1 MSFFVVYIIIYSLL
15 KTFEDLGISEQIV
28 KALKEN
34 KIITPSEIQQKAIP
48 FLIQKGTDFIGQAQ
62 TGTGKTAAFGLPV
75 LHQID
80 PTSDKIQVLILCPTR
95 ELCQQIAKQLFSFTK
110 YCDQKIFTEAVFG
123 GAPIGIQISRL
134 QRTTHI
140 VVATP
145 GRLVDLQEK
154 QAIDLSRVK
163 TVVLDEADEM
173 LTLGFKDDL
182 DKILQSIKNKKA
194 TWLFSATMN
203 QGIKAIIH
211 NYMAADAFKIE
222 VNKHEAV
229 NKDILRQFV
238 VCDLKEKTEML
249 THFLKSQGEN
259 RGVIF
264 CRTKAS
270 AIALNELLQTKK
282 YATDTIH
289 GDLKQIERDKVM
301 RAFKK
306 GNLQILI
313 ATDIAARG
321 IDVENLSYVVHYELP
336 DQNEYYTHRSGRTAR
351 AGKKGLSLA
360 IITQKEVQT
369 LRAIEKSLG
378 IKMEEVK

>member
-1 MSFFVVYIIIYSLL
+1 
-15 KTFEDLGISEQIV
+15 
-28 KALKEN
+28 
-34 KIITPSEIQQKAIP
+34 
-48 FLIQKGTDFIGQAQ
+48 
-62 TGTGKTAAFGLPV
+62 
-75 LHQID
+75 
-80 PTSDKIQVLILCPTR
+80 
-95 ELCQQIAKQLFSFTK
+95 
-110 YCDQKIFTEAVFG
+110 
-123 GAPIGIQISRL
+123 
-134 QRTTHI
+134 
-140 VVATP
+140 
-145 GRLVDLQEK
+145 
-154 QAIDLSRVK
+154 
-163 TVVLDEADEM
+163 
-173 LTLGFKDDL
+173 
-182 DKILQSIKNKKA
+182 
-194 TWLFSATMN
+194 MN

-211 NYMAADAFKIE
+211 NYMAPDAFKIE
-222 VNKHEAV
+222 VNRHEAV
-229 NKDILRQFV
+229 NKDILHQYV
-238 VCDLKEKTEML
+238 VCDPKEKSEML
-249 THFLKSQGEN
+249 IHFLKSQGEN

-270 AIALNELLQTKK
+270 TIALNELLQTKK

-306 GNLQILI
+306 SNLQILI

-351 AGKKGLSLA
+351 AGKKGLSLV

>member
-1 MSFFVVYIIIYSLL
+1 M

-28 KALKEN
+28 KALTEK

-110 YCDQKIFTEAVFG
+110 YSDQKIFTEAVFG

-211 NYMAADAFKIE
+211 NYMAPDAFKIE
-222 VNKHEAV
+222 VNKHETV
-229 NKDILRQFV
+229 NKDILHQYV
-238 VCDLKEKTEML
+238 VCDPKEKTEML
-249 THFLKSQGEN
+249 THFLKSQGVN

-270 AIALNELLQTKK
+270 TIALNELLQSKN
-282 YATDTIH
+282 YSTDTIH

-378 IKMEEVK
+378 IKIEEAK